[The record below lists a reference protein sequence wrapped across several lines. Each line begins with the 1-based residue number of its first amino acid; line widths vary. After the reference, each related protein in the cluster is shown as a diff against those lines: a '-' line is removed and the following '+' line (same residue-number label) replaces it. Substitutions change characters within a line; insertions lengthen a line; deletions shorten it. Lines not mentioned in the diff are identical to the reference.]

1 MEEVLANIMDLF
13 VLGMDGVLEDAAA
26 ANFETCLRSR
36 LFVFLFLPRPPAA
49 PAPGNDLEF
58 LLLGGDLEN
67 WLVLLG
73 GPALFVVMALLL
85 PPDLL
90 L

>member
-36 LFVFLFLPRPPAA
+36 LFVFPFLPRPPA
-49 PAPGNDLEF
+49 PPGNDLEF

-85 PPDLL
+85 PPNLL

>member
-36 LFVFLFLPRPPAA
+36 LFVFPFFPRPPE
-49 PAPGNDLEF
+49 PPGNDLEF

-67 WLVLLG
+67 WLVLLE

-85 PPDLL
+85 PPNLL

>member
-1 MEEVLANIMDLF
+1 MEEVLANIMALF
-13 VLGMDGVLEDAAA
+13 VLGMDGVVADAAA
-26 ANFETCLRSR
+26 ANFETCLRST
-36 LFVFLFLPRPPAA
+36 LFVFPVLPRPPAA

-67 WLVLLG
+67 WLVLLE

-85 PPDLL
+85 PPNLL